1 MPTFDRDDLAFQ
13 LFDVA
18 GLDQLFDSERFRN
31 IDREVVEGVIDTAT
45 KLAASHFEP
54 FARFADENEPQFV
67 DGTVKMIP
75 QTGEAVRAFADA
87 GFIAAPFPEEL
98 GGLGLPE
105 AVVQSVYFIFA
116 TANIA
121 FQGYGMLAAAAGR
134 VLASYADAAM
144 QAKYLAPM
152 LEGRY
157 LGTMCLSEPQA
168 GSSLS
173 DITTTARP
181 QADGT
186 YKITGSKMWISCA
199 EHDISENIVHL
210 VLAKI
215 PGGPAGVKGISLFVV
230 PKFTVTDD
238 GGLDRR
244 NDITL
249 AGLNHKMG
257 YKATTNCAVNFGEND
272 ACVGY
277 LIGQENAGLRYMF
290 QMMNEARIAVGLGA
304 TALGQ
309 CAYQAA
315 LAYARERPQGRHPD
329 DKDAT
334 KPQVMLVEHADIR
347 RLLLA
352 QKSAVEGALAL
363 GLYCASLVDVT
374 TSSTDAAAR
383 QDAHLMLEMLTPITK
398 SWPSEFCLEANKH
411 ALQVLGGAGYTRD
424 YPIERCYRDNRLN
437 PIHEGTH
444 GIQGLD
450 FLGRKVG
457 MQDGAGAKLL
467 VRHIQADIEAAQGL
481 VDPALTDALTE
492 SVARFESVTQ
502 SLSAEV
508 ANDRRKGLANATLYL
523 DFSGHIVLAWMHLR
537 ILVAAKRKEAREGES
552 DFTKGKAQSARYF
565 FNRELVRTKGW
576 SETLLKNDLSAY
588 EAEAACL

>member
-1 MPTFDRDDLAFQ
+1 MPTFDREDLDFQ

-18 GLDQLFDSERFRN
+18 GIETLLARDRFAA
-31 IDREVVEGVIDTAT
+31 IDRAVVEGVIDTAA
-45 KLAASHFEP
+45 KLAASHFAP
-54 FARFADENEPQFV
+54 FARLGDENEPQFV
-67 DGTVKMIP
+67 DGEVKMIP
-75 QTGEAVRAFADA
+75 QTGAAVRAFADA

-105 AVVQSVYFIFA
+105 SVVQAVYYVFA

-121 FQGYGMLAAAAGR
+121 FQGYGMLSAAAGR
-134 VLASYADAAM
+134 LLASYGDDAMKAT
-144 QAKYLAPM
+144 YLAPM

-173 DITTTARP
+173 DITTLASP
-181 QADGT
+181 QPDGT
-186 YKITGSKMWISCA
+186 YKITGRKMWISCG

-210 VLAKI
+210 VLARV
-215 PGGPAGVKGISLFVV
+215 PGAPAGVKGISLFLV
-230 PKFTVTDD
+230 PKFRVTES
-238 GGLDRR
+238 GALGAR
-244 NDITL
+244 NDVTL
-249 AGLNHKMG
+249 VGLNHKMG
-257 YKATTNCAVNFGEND
+257 YKATTNCALNFGESD
-272 ACVGY
+272 GCIGS
-277 LIGQENAGLRYMF
+277 LIGKENHGLSYMF

-309 CAYQAA
+309 CAYQPS
-315 LAYARERPQGRHPD
+315 LHYARERPQGRHPD

-334 KPQVMLVEHADIR
+334 KPQVLLTEHADIR

-363 GLYCASLVDVT
+363 GLLCASLVDVA
-374 TSSTDAAAR
+374 TSSVHETERSEAE
-383 QDAHLMLEMLTPITK
+383 LLLEMLTPITK

-444 GIQGLD
+444 GVQGMD
-450 FLGRKVG
+450 FLGRKVT
-457 MQDGAGAKLL
+457 MRNGAGVALL
-467 VRHIQADIEAAQGL
+467 IKRIRADIETAHGC
-481 VDPALTDALTE
+481 VDPALVQALIDG
-492 SVARFESVTQ
+492 VARFEVVTAF
-502 SLSAEV
+502 LAGEV
-508 ANDRRKGLANATLYL
+508 AKDRRKGLANATLYL

-537 ILVAAKRKEAREGES
+537 IVLAALKREARSGES
-552 DFTKGKAQSARYF
+552 NFTKGKKQSAVYF

-576 SETLLKNDLSAY
+576 SETLLSNDLSAF
-588 EAEAACL
+588 EADAACL